1 MNRYILLIVL
11 SIFGFS
17 HALASKGACK
27 RVLLI
32 GDSQMAFGVSPFRF
46 DHTFQEFEFD
56 ELSRDGFGTILFKY
70 FAKGSCANSVFHYSQ
85 GGSGASDWL
94 GEARVD
100 GFDEPQ
106 VRFLGGSRMIIQPGF
121 ATMIVNS
128 GELDAQGRK
137 YLAIPPLA
145 KLVDEGNWMRPDLVV
160 VALSAND
167 WWLSESEFLTK
178 YRKMMQI
185 ARGANRKRE
194 CLLAGVAGV
203 VGAHSRYLRGKG
215 EPESV
220 TDENVKKLVR
230 AGKQVAREVGCIF
243 SDLSGI
249 EPSAG
254 DGLHLIGGSARAA
267 ALKVIQDYE
276 VGKSRF

>member
-1 MNRYILLIVL
+1 V
-11 SIFGFS
+11 
-17 HALASKGACK
+17 
-27 RVLLI
+27 

-46 DHTFQEFEFD
+46 DRTFDQGAFD
-56 ELSRDGFGTILFKY
+56 QNSQDGFGTILFKY
-70 FAKGSCANSVFHYSQ
+70 FAKSRCADSVFHYSQ
-85 GGSGASDWL
+85 GGSGATDWL

-185 ARGANRKRE
+185 ARGGNRKRE

-254 DGLHLIGGSARAA
+254 DGLHLIGSSARAA

-276 VGKSRF
+276 VSSRSRSR